1 MGVLV
6 FRLGSMA
13 CESDGPVDAEV
24 SQRLNH
30 TSEGTWVNKK
40 KNKKQKRAKT
50 KKRGI
55 QGVFISNERYRKH
68 GIALVLTCSSF
79 SFPLLYSLSH
89 SNSKFYLLSSITSVL
104 KYSWNLVYSYVMY
117 SH

>member
-1 MGVLV
+1 MVVLV

-40 KNKKQKRAKT
+40 KTKNKKEQKQR
-50 KKRGI
+50 RGESRVCLPPTSVIASMALLWFSRVVLFLSLYCIRFHI
-55 QGVFISNERYRKH
+55 Q
-68 GIALVLTCSSF
+68 T
-79 SFPLLYSLSH
+79 
-89 SNSKFYLLSSITSVL
+89 LSSTC
-104 KYSWNLVYSYVMY
+104 LVQ
-117 SH
+117 

>member
-1 MGVLV
+1 MVVLV

-30 TSEGTWVNKK
+30 TSGGTWVNKK
-40 KNKKQKRAKT
+40 KTENKKEEKQR
-50 KKRGI
+50 RGECRVCLPPTSVI
-55 QGVFISNERYRKH
+55 LL

-79 SFPLLYSLSH
+79 SFPLLHSLSH
-89 SNSKFYLLSSITSVL
+89 SNS
-104 KYSWNLVYSYVMY
+104 
-117 SH
+117 

>member
-30 TSEGTWVNKK
+30 TSEGT
-40 KNKKQKRAKT
+40 
-50 KKRGI
+50 
-55 QGVFISNERYRKH
+55 
-68 GIALVLTCSSF
+68 
-79 SFPLLYSLSH
+79 
-89 SNSKFYLLSSITSVL
+89 
-104 KYSWNLVYSYVMY
+104 
-117 SH
+117 

>member
-1 MGVLV
+1 MVVLV

-40 KNKKQKRAKT
+40 KTKNKKEQKQR
-50 KKRGI
+50 RGESRVCLPPTSVIASKALLWFSSVVLFLSLYCTRFHI
-55 QGVFISNERYRKH
+55 Q
-68 GIALVLTCSSF
+68 T
-79 SFPLLYSLSH
+79 
-89 SNSKFYLLSSITSVL
+89 LSSTC
-104 KYSWNLVYSYVMY
+104 LVQ
-117 SH
+117 

>member
-1 MGVLV
+1 MVVLV

-30 TSEGTWVNKK
+30 TSGGTRVNKK
-40 KNKKQKRAKT
+40 TKNKKQKRAKT

-55 QGVFISNERYRKH
+55 QGVFTFKERYRKH
-68 GIALVLTCSSF
+68 GIALVLKCSSF
-79 SFPLLYSLSH
+79 SFPLLHSLSH
-89 SNSKFYLLSSITSVL
+89 SNS
-104 KYSWNLVYSYVMY
+104 
-117 SH
+117 

>member
-1 MGVLV
+1 MVVLV

-40 KNKKQKRAKT
+40 TKDNKEQKQR
-50 KKRGI
+50 RGESR
-55 QGVFISNERYRKH
+55 VCLPPTSV
-68 GIALVLTCSSF
+68 IASMALLWFSSVVLVLSLYCTRFHIQTPSSTC
-79 SFPLLYSLSH
+79 LAQ
-89 SNSKFYLLSSITSVL
+89 
-104 KYSWNLVYSYVMY
+104 
-117 SH
+117 